1 MDLISS
7 CVMQLKEAHGFLE
20 ATMADVTPEVA
31 NFVAPGRAN
40 SVGAC
45 YAHVICGEDLALN
58 GMLKGG
64 APLFVSSHLGRIGV
78 SEPMPM
84 PGPTWVD
91 YFPWTRRV
99 KVDLQKLRAFAK
111 EVEAASEKY
120 VAGLKPQDLDRQID
134 LSGAG
139 LGMRTV
145 AWVLS
150 RAVIAHADNLTGEI
164 SAIKG
169 IQGKKGYP
177 A

>member
-7 CVMQLKEAHGFLE
+7 YVMQLKEAHGFLE

-31 NFVAPGRAN
+31 NFIPPGRAN

-45 YAHVICGEDLALN
+45 YAHVICGEDLAIN

-64 APLFVSSHLGRIGV
+64 APLFVSSHLGK
-78 SEPMPM
+78 
-84 PGPTWVD
+84 T
-91 YFPWTRRV
+91 
-99 KVDLQKLRAFAK
+99 
-111 EVEAASEKY
+111 
-120 VAGLKPQDLDRQID
+120 GL

-150 RAVIAHADNLTGEI
+150 RAVIGHADNFSGEI

-169 IQGKKGYP
+169 VQGKKGYP

>member
-1 MDLISS
+1 M
-7 CVMQLKEAHGFLE
+7 MQLKEAHGFLE
-20 ATMADVTPEVA
+20 ATMADVTQEVA
-31 NFVAPGRAN
+31 NYMPAGRAN

-45 YAHVICGEDLALN
+45 YAHVICGEDLAVN

-64 APLFVSSHLGRIGV
+64 APFFVSSHAGKTGL

-99 KVDLQKLRAFAK
+99 KVDLPKLKAFAK
-111 EVEAASEKY
+111 EVEASSEKY
-120 VAGLKPQDLDRQID
+120 VAGLKPQDLDREID

-150 RAVIAHADNLTGEI
+150 RAVIGHADNFTGEI

-169 IQGKKGYP
+169 VQGKKGYP